1 MIERIIDFLKEPTNR
16 LGVTAVIIN
25 WLCFMYFTA
34 KGIVLH
40 DVIYLLMGVTEV
52 FLTLANILTMRK

>member
-1 MIERIIDFLKEPTNR
+1 MIERIIDFLKEPTNQ
-16 LGVTAVIIN
+16 LGVAAVIIN

-40 DVIYLLMGVTEV
+40 DIIYLLMGVTEI
-52 FLTLANILTMRK
+52 FLTLANILSMRK